1 MRDCAALRVSESDWG
16 VLPYTPDFQ
25 QFTESLDNQG
35 TGPRTTAQ
43 SRSKFMPTLSE
54 IAAYMYLLSAFK
66 SDSSSKMKWACLS
79 SLEKDKKAP

>member
-1 MRDCAALRVSESDWG
+1 MRDCAALRVCEINRG

-35 TGPRTTAQ
+35 TRPRTTAQ

-54 IAAYMYLLSAFK
+54 ITAYGRVCTVQLSDFK
-66 SDSSSKMKWACLS
+66 QDSSTKMK
-79 SLEKDKKAP
+79 